1 MKRSILIILMFCLL
15 SSLSCKTQE
24 TKELKGYIY
33 IKLVDIGNLYGTNK
47 EYIESL
53 KKEVDQYKKGSIK
66 DDEKKTIYEYFD
78 ILFKNNLE
86 NTPSIFVQLKEQNS
100 PVRFFIS
107 ENEYHDVQKLIK
119 NLDKN
124 NERIEMIVDAKKIV
138 EGVFLVKQVKS
149 IQKLSGKTNWS
160 K

>member
-1 MKRSILIILMFCLL
+1 M
-15 SSLSCKTQE
+15 
-24 TKELKGYIY
+24 
-33 IKLVDIGNLYGTNK
+33 
-47 EYIESL
+47 
-53 KKEVDQYKKGSIK
+53 
-66 DDEKKTIYEYFD
+66 
-78 ILFKNNLE
+78 
-86 NTPSIFVQLKEQNS
+86 QLKEQNS